1 MISRFA
7 PRPADLDAAAA
18 SFRRRL
24 DRRAAGRRRVVWGG
38 GRAGELAV
46 QLLHRLDRPAD
57 LIVDRAPLRQGGRLQ
72 GLPVRGLDALR
83 PPTRTPGDFVLLA
96 SMHAPE
102 MAAWLRAGG
111 WRPGRDFMRCPVG
124 SIYRPE
130 VGLLLAALP
139 VQRRAR
145 ADGRRGTRP
154 GVPHVT
160 VFASAGGN
168 FYFRE
173 VQQFLVE
180 GLRRLGWRVGSAN
193 EHATGTDGIPIIVG
207 PHEFFSIGAGA
218 DWLCADNLA
227 RAVLVTTEQPQS
239 LWFHA
244 FAPAVRLAGSVVD
257 LSPRAVDA
265 HRRRGVHA
273 RWLPLGWYEGCG
285 ALDEVPAGTAAP
297 GAPTT
302 SCGRLADE
310 PDDPWSERPIDVLF
324 MGAASPRRERLLA
337 QLRRATPGLRWSVH
351 VARDVS
357 PLDGQSGGVGTAAAV
372 SIARRAKV
380 LLNVHRDDTRYFEWQ
395 RIVWRGLWQRTLVVT
410 EPAGRV
416 PGLIAGRDYIE
427 SAAPDLAATL
437 RRVLTT
443 PAGARVA
450 DQVRRDGFAHGRR
463 IGFDRTAAVL
473 AAAVGDAAAHAAA
486 QEPS

>member
-1 MISRFA
+1 
-7 PRPADLDAAAA
+7 
-18 SFRRRL
+18 
-24 DRRAAGRRRVVWGG
+24 
-38 GRAGELAV
+38 
-46 QLLHRLDRPAD
+46 
-57 LIVDRAPLRQGGRLQ
+57 
-72 GLPVRGLDALR
+72 
-83 PPTRTPGDFVLLA
+83 
-96 SMHAPE
+96 MHAPE

-168 FYFRE
+168 FYVRE

-357 PLDGQSGGVGTAAAV
+357 PRRRDCRRGVDRTSGEGAAERASRRHPVLRVAADRLAGLVAAYPGRDGAGGAGAGADRRARLHRVGGAGSGGNLAA
-372 SIARRAKV
+372 RA
-380 LLNVHRDDTRYFEWQ
+380 HHPGGR
-395 RIVWRGLWQRTLVVT
+395 
-410 EPAGRV
+410 AGRG
-416 PGLIAGRDYIE
+416 PG
-427 SAAPDLAATL
+427 AA
-437 RRVLTT
+437 
-443 PAGARVA
+443 
-450 DQVRRDGFAHGRR
+450 
-463 IGFDRTAAVL
+463 
-473 AAAVGDAAAHAAA
+473 
-486 QEPS
+486 